1 MTEILKNPLHRF
13 RMIALLEGV
22 SFLLIFGV
30 SLPLKYM
37 LGIRTLPY
45 IIGMSH
51 GVLFLLYII
60 LAIGLISAKH
70 VNAGQFGRI
79 LIASIIPFGT
89 FFNDRML
96 KQKEKEW
103 KLRAPVKS

>member
-1 MTEILKNPLHRF
+1 MTEIIKNPLHRF
-13 RMIALLEGV
+13 RMVALFEGI

-30 SLPLKYM
+30 SLPLKYIFE
-37 LGIRTLPY
+37 IRTLPY

-60 LAIGLISAKH
+60 LAITLISARH
-70 VNAGQFGRI
+70 VSAGQFGRI

-96 KQKEKEW
+96 KEQQMAYSEA
-103 KLRAPVKS
+103 KLTQR